1 MIKLILISVTWILLA
16 NSIRFNYVLPMYQIQ
31 CFHESVEKD
40 SRYQIWIKGDSSQY
54 YLHVVEGEYVHEDS
68 RTENA
73 EYKYYSAFA
82 GSSSVISFCIGNFA

>member
-1 MIKLILISVTWILLA
+1 
-16 NSIRFNYVLPMYQIQ
+16 MYQIQ

-40 SRYQIWIKGDSSQY
+40 SRYQIAIKGEKSQY
-54 YLHVVEGEYVHEDS
+54 YLHVVEHNPVHEDS

-82 GSSSVISFCIGNFA
+82 GESTVITFCIGNLGETQIYFDIQFYHGIYLEDSY